1 MIHFYYKQINL
12 KADPKGPLR
21 PVTQA
26 EYIKGPFKNIFKRIY
41 LKDIF
46 KKYF

>member
-12 KADPKGPLR
+12 KTDPKGPLR

-26 EYIKGPFKNIFKRIY
+26 EYIKGYLKNIFKRIS
-41 LKDIF
+41 LKEF
-46 KKYF
+46 H

>member
-26 EYIKGPFKNIFKRIY
+26 EYIKGH
-41 LKDIF
+41 LK
-46 KKYF
+46 